1 MQWSSLPTASK
12 ALKCSKLHL
21 STGNVPIN
29 GVKTRLAAVQPPKVL
44 SIASERERCSHQW
57 SSVSC
62 CTAFQAPQY
71 SEVFLIIDDD
81 DVLPSTVHADELS
94 KLHSK
99 CYVLQL
105 YRKVM
110 AINGVKL
117 SFPSER
123 LLLHSK
129 RLRCA
134 SEHQRAGHETHFQH
148 SFTGREKK
156 DHSFTAIQHF
166 REKLFWSQTVYI
178 HIFVEFTV
186 YNWYWTSWL

>member
-1 MQWSSLPTASK
+1 MQWSFLPTASK
-12 ALKCSKLHL
+12 ALKCSILYL

-29 GVKTRLAAVQPPKVL
+29 GVKARLAAVQPPKVL

-57 SSVSC
+57 SWVSC
-62 CTAFQAPQY
+62 CTAFEAPQY
-71 SEVFLIIDDD
+71 SEVYLNIDDD
-81 DVLPSTVHADELS
+81 DVLASTDHADELS

-99 CYVLQL
+99 CSVLQL
-105 YRKVM
+105 NRKVM

-134 SEHQRAGHETHFQH
+134 SEHQREVATKPTSTKVLQA
-148 SFTGREKK
+148 REKK
-156 DHSFTAIQHF
+156 S
-166 REKLFWSQTVYI
+166 YI
-178 HIFVEFTV
+178 YGNPTF
-186 YNWYWTSWL
+186 

>member
-1 MQWSSLPTASK
+1 MQWNSLPTASK
-12 ALKCSKLHL
+12 ALKCSILYL

-29 GVKTRLAAVQPPKVL
+29 EVKARLTAVQPPKVL

-57 SSVSC
+57 SWVSC
-62 CTAFQAPQY
+62 CTAFEAPLY
-71 SEVFLIIDDD
+71 SEGYLNIDDD

-99 CYVLQL
+99 CSVLQL
-105 YRKVM
+105 NRKVM

-134 SEHQRAGHETHFQH
+134 SEHQRGGHETHFHQ
-148 SFTGREKK
+148 
-156 DHSFTAIQHF
+156 SFTAIQHF
-166 REKLFWSQTVYI
+166 REKLFWSQTFYI

-186 YNWYWTSWL
+186 YNWYWKSLSLCLSV

>member
-1 MQWSSLPTASK
+1 M
-12 ALKCSKLHL
+12 
-21 STGNVPIN
+21 
-29 GVKTRLAAVQPPKVL
+29 
-44 SIASERERCSHQW
+44 
-57 SSVSC
+57 
-62 CTAFQAPQY
+62 
-71 SEVFLIIDDD
+71 IIDDD

-99 CYVLQL
+99 WSVLQFNS
-105 YRKVM
+105 KVM

-134 SEHQRAGHETHFQH
+134 SEHQRGGHETHFHH

-156 DHSFTAIQHF
+156 NHTFTAIQHF
-166 REKLFWSQTVYI
+166 REKRFWSQTVYI
-178 HIFVEFTV
+178 HIFIEFTV
-186 YNWYWTSWL
+186 NN

>member
-1 MQWSSLPTASK
+1 MQWSSPPTASK

-21 STGNVPIN
+21 SRGNVPIN
-29 GVKTRLAAVQPPKVL
+29 GVKTRLTAVQPPKVL

-62 CTAFQAPQY
+62 CTAFEAPQY

-105 YRKVM
+105 NRKVM

-134 SEHQRAGHETHFQH
+134 SEHQRAGHETHFHH
-148 SFTGREKK
+148 SFIGREKK
-156 DHSFTAIQHF
+156 IIVLRQSNILGKNFSGVKQSTSIYLLSLQ
-166 REKLFWSQTVYI
+166 LTVDIEY
-178 HIFVEFTV
+178 
-186 YNWYWTSWL
+186 L

>member
-1 MQWSSLPTASK
+1 M
-12 ALKCSKLHL
+12 
-21 STGNVPIN
+21 
-29 GVKTRLAAVQPPKVL
+29 
-44 SIASERERCSHQW
+44 
-57 SSVSC
+57 
-62 CTAFQAPQY
+62 
-71 SEVFLIIDDD
+71 IIDDD

-105 YRKVM
+105 NSKVM

-134 SEHQRAGHETHFQH
+134 SEHQRAGHETHFH
-148 SFTGREKK
+148 
-156 DHSFTAIQHF
+156 HSFTAIQHF
-166 REKLFWSQTVYI
+166 MEKLFWSQTVYMYSPI
-178 HIFVEFTV
+178 IIFVEFTV
-186 YNWYWTSWL
+186 YN